1 MITFSLSE
9 TSNLGHWAKTS
20 SREES
25 SEDCISPAMITQFVS
40 LKDRNRDWLAVLSR
54 RPAFWQEG
62 SRRMGNLTRDLRGGR
77 KRERRK
83 RMVSAISVV
92 IRGCHGG
99 REHQILWH
107 LGPVTGA
114 KAKQRKGSSELNSSE
129 LKIWNIF
136 EPLWNRVFYART
148 AAVGMQNSFH

>member
-1 MITFSLSE
+1 
-9 TSNLGHWAKTS
+9 
-20 SREES
+20 
-25 SEDCISPAMITQFVS
+25 MITQFVS

-99 REHQILWH
+99 REHQIL
-107 LGPVTGA
+107 
-114 KAKQRKGSSELNSSE
+114 
-129 LKIWNIF
+129 
-136 EPLWNRVFYART
+136 
-148 AAVGMQNSFH
+148 